1 MGIPINVDDVTMKTR
16 YGWLLDDVAD
26 GNIQP
31 AEFKER
37 LTILEKTKNVQ
48 EVVENKVGT
57 EAYRGND
64 FGNPMYSRNYAV
76 GDYNITYTPPETG
89 VKHKNISDDYISI
102 SGKKMPQEVNSFSPK
117 QTVDVEGAERK
128 FIPAASKT
136 EKQRLPVTRPRA
148 DQDSER
154 KLFAHILKELEKL
167 SGKKLVEGGK
177 YQGQGF
183 SGEINIT
190 SQMKPCISCDSLIKI
205 ELFNMFGNDI
215 KINVKYGVDFKLEE

>member
-154 KLFAHILKELEKL
+154 KLLAHILKELEKI
-167 SGKKLVEGGK
+167 SGKKITPDED
-177 YQGQGF
+177 YAGQGF
-183 SGEINIT
+183 SGKINIT
-190 SQMKPCISCDSLIKI
+190 SQMKPCISCEKLI
-205 ELFNMFGNDI
+205 EERLFEMFGNDI
-215 KINVKYGVDFKLEE
+215 KVNVQYGVDFLK